1 MNFFGNTFLS
11 IIILI
16 LIGYLLKKTEL
27 LKSDDVKPLNTILIN
42 ILMPCMIFIALY
54 TGDRNLFP
62 KLWIMPF
69 IPMLPAL
76 IVGLFTSIT
85 LKILNYSKV
94 KILSFILVVI
104 LGNTAYMGYP
114 IILGIFGSDGLIR
127 AIFFDISTPILFLFV
142 SILLTAKVNGDPKAI
157 LKNLIGFPILWGF
170 SLGIIFNIFN
180 IDIGS
185 VLENTIEN
193 IGAAAIPI
201 AMFCLG
207 LSLSLSRMRKN
218 FKVVS
223 FVSLMKLILYPVLS
237 FIICILLGLKGIE
250 FNIGVIESAMP
261 SSILSLA
268 LTINYNLD
276 NELVADC
283 IFFSTIVSF
292 ISLPIIISLL

>member
-1 MNFFGNTFLS
+1 
-11 IIILI
+11 
-16 LIGYLLKKTEL
+16 
-27 LKSDDVKPLNTILIN
+27 
-42 ILMPCMIFIALY
+42 MIFIALY

-104 LGNTAYMGYP
+104 LGNTAYMRYP

-185 VLENTIEN
+185 VIENTIEN

-237 FIICILLGLKGIE
+237 L
-250 FNIGVIESAMP
+250 
-261 SSILSLA
+261 
-268 LTINYNLD
+268 
-276 NELVADC
+276 
-283 IFFSTIVSF
+283 
-292 ISLPIIISLL
+292 